1 MTTSAVVVTY
11 NRLQML
17 KEVIA
22 ALQAS
27 ETKVD
32 HIIVVDNHSDNDTK
46 NYLESL
52 GDAIEYLRLEDNL
65 GGAGGFNRGV
75 RYFMEKTDDDFVWL
89 MDDDTVPYPETLTKL
104 VDFAAQAG
112 RFSFLSSDIRWI
124 DGQRTKMNLPVPKS
138 GIGHIADD
146 ATEPEEMLN
155 ATFVSLLMSRQ
166 IVAEIGLP
174 ITDFFIWGDDIEYTE
189 RASRVAPGYFVPAA
203 KVLHKMASNVGSSV
217 VKDDLGRL
225 PRYYYSYRNKV
236 YYGRK
241 RSFVGHVKSNVRIM
255 LDLSKVLLTP
265 NVDHRKKRLKVVLKG
280 VKAGLRFK
288 PEIEFATYKK

>member
-32 HIIVVDNHSDNDTK
+32 HIIIVDNHSDNDTK

-89 MDDDTVPYPETLTKL
+89 MDDDTVPYPETLQTTC
-104 VDFAAQAG
+104 
-112 RFSFLSSDIRWI
+112 SS
-124 DGQRTKMNLPVPKS
+124 K
-138 GIGHIADD
+138 
-146 ATEPEEMLN
+146 
-155 ATFVSLLMSRQ
+155 
-166 IVAEIGLP
+166 
-174 ITDFFIWGDDIEYTE
+174 
-189 RASRVAPGYFVPAA
+189 
-203 KVLHKMASNVGSSV
+203 
-217 VKDDLGRL
+217 
-225 PRYYYSYRNKV
+225 
-236 YYGRK
+236 
-241 RSFVGHVKSNVRIM
+241 
-255 LDLSKVLLTP
+255 
-265 NVDHRKKRLKVVLKG
+265 
-280 VKAGLRFK
+280 
-288 PEIEFATYKK
+288 